1 MALVVKVLA
10 GLVLWGAGFS
20 ILYALHGLGC
30 GLGWTD
36 LAIGPLTLLQA
47 VLVGTWLALLA
58 MAAAWAW
65 YLWRSGGPAESAFL
79 RTVGLIS
86 ALAGLG
92 GLLFTG
98 APVLLP
104 AHCL

>member
-47 VLVGTWLALLA
+47 VLVGTWLALRA
-58 MAAAWAW
+58 MAAARVAW
-65 YLWRSGGPAESAFL
+65 YLWRSRTAPAESA
-79 RTVGLIS
+79 
-86 ALAGLG
+86 
-92 GLLFTG
+92 
-98 APVLLP
+98 
-104 AHCL
+104 AHCGRSG